1 MTTQTDGKCKCT
13 ALVRRLG
20 KEQFE
25 KGKLAGLQ
33 ERKACGGH
41 EKCVLPLCVQCNL
54 MKDAGREEAIKQN
67 IATHGFCFKH
77 DDALLYCR
85 KCVKELEKQ
94 VAVKQHIEQE
104 IHNDAYREGFE
115 KGRES
120 IAGECSIDSYE
131 RQIIQCKNENTR
143 LKKALEAK

>member
-94 VAVKQHIEQE
+94 VAELNGKRKA
-104 IHNDAYREGFE
+104 DG
-115 KGRES
+115 ES
-120 IAGECSIDSYE
+120 
-131 RQIIQCKNENTR
+131 R
-143 LKKALEAK
+143 